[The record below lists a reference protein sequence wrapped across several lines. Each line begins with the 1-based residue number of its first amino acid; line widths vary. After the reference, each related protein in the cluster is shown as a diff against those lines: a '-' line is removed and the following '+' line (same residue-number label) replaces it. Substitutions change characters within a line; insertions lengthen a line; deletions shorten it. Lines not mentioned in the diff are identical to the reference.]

1 MSAND
6 APPATAQSNALPS
19 SDSTAATSI
28 PTVAPIGTPLLSLWN
43 ELLLT
48 LAEKVAEA
56 DTEDA
61 STADQREAAS
71 SVPNSNLQDNLS
83 LEEWRMSANQCSTSV
98 RGHRPRRPEY
108 GRGDGHVSMRSSG
121 TPFSFALHQFWA
133 SSNSTECASIAQ
145 GIKDILQAPTNL
157 QCLRLDGEMQ
167 LATFL
172 EVEMEKAQFQFANLT
187 EAIAS
192 LEMLFL
198 LKYMPKI
205 TRLSNKTHVGNNG
218 PRVYTP
224 ADKAAF
230 YTHCRS
236 LSRLKTSELTVAD
249 FEENAMFLVDIPD
262 LSLETLAITRDASR
276 CSDNRAVQDLQ
287 LVPINFLVKMA
298 LSQTGLMELQ
308 IPVSANIM
316 VGSRVEHDEWEPNL
330 DFGLV
335 DVLPA
340 TIIAAKVS
348 SIKKIVV
355 GGTLIINVLKKKEG
369 LTILELHHDPLQ
381 VSNGLRTTCWPD
393 EPAAEITSEGKEGR
407 QFVDTNFNNPWI
419 KFFFFNDH
427 RERSEART
435 EVADILNS
443 IGLVKVVGKKSR
455 SIKALKSN
463 RRLVNTLH
471 IAIIAGDVPEIKRI
485 VVGGTSVI
493 DVVRE
498 HHAATV
504 LKLHHDPLRVAD
516 RLRTPCWH
524 ELWDGSKKPTSASQ
538 QCDPMAGERDSTTGF
553 VFGKPEEPA
562 VEIAEGEDGK
572 TPLMRMIR
580 FSKNV
585 KPRFSH
591 Y

>member
-407 QFVDTNFNNPWI
+407 Q
-419 KFFFFNDH
+419 
-427 RERSEART
+427 
-435 EVADILNS
+435 
-443 IGLVKVVGKKSR
+443 
-455 SIKALKSN
+455 
-463 RRLVNTLH
+463 RLVNTLH

-485 VVGGTSVI
+485 VVGETSVI

-572 TPLMRMIR
+572 TPLMHEGWADHELDLAWFERESDDDKQTCVFVDGR
-580 FSKNV
+580 FPKTDD
-585 KPRFSH
+585 FW
-591 Y
+591 